1 MGGADAALLLYREHL
16 CLCPPCAGG
25 DLTGVSGLPRQ
36 DAGICSVSV
45 SGPVLL
51 CMMHM
56 ALAFKDH
63 DQVLPGGECGVQE
76 GSGSPL
82 SCGHQL
88 DGCICLQKIEF
99 YSEPFTFYGA
109 FKIQGSKK
117 KKKKSTE

>member
-1 MGGADAALLLYREHL
+1 MVQLLQLLLYRDRL
-16 CLCPPCAGG
+16 GLCPPGAGG

-36 DAGICSVSV
+36 DAGTCSVSG

-56 ALAFKDH
+56 ALASEDH
-63 DQVLPGGECGVQE
+63 DQVLPGEECGVQE

-82 SCGHQL
+82 PCGHQL
-88 DGCICLQKIEF
+88 DGYICLQEIEF

-117 KKKKSTE
+117 TKY